1 MPRKTPNYSKLI
13 LTIIMFIFC
22 GVAIWGVYLVQ
33 SFSNSSAEYC
43 ASMFGALLTFVAAP
57 TAVAI
62 GFYAW
67 KAKAENAIKLAKDM
81 KEADI
86 DAEVQKEVLDKND

>member
-1 MPRKTPNYSKLI
+1 
-13 LTIIMFIFC
+13 
-22 GVAIWGVYLVQ
+22 
-33 SFSNSSAEYC
+33 
-43 ASMFGALLTFVAAP
+43 MFGALLTFVAAP